1 MWGRGSRGARLSPI
15 DSDRPSAPRSWLPS
29 WLAPG
34 ALLVS
39 VAALYGRTALFHDG
53 LFERDGYYHA
63 RLAFLLPERWFSR
76 SFPWTQLS
84 TWRDSYCDKEFV
96 YHLLIAPFARLAP
109 SALQGT
115 LLFSVLLAVCVVL
128 ALYLVLRAHAVP
140 WPAWFAAFPLATG
153 GLFVARLGM
162 IRSHVLSMLLLVLGV
177 HLLLERRWRAVLL
190 FGFVYA
196 WCYTFPFVLAMTA
209 APLAL
214 GLWAGKGGLDW
225 RTPLAAFV
233 GSVLGLAI
241 HPYSPVTL
249 ENFLT
254 VLQIF
259 VLGNQGADT
268 SVLELGNEIYRY
280 PLPVFF
286 DIYPLLLLSMPA
298 LLGAV
303 LLCWKRITAE
313 AKGVTAACTFWF
325 GMCVA
330 APRFTEYQV
339 PLFALAAGLVTR
351 DLWRAWPALQAWMSR
366 RDWRKRFA
374 AAAALA
380 LLVGF
385 HTRSYAF
392 YEAYHREAAPPLRFE
407 GAARWMAS
415 NLAPGE
421 TVINLYWDDFPE
433 LFYAAPRQ
441 HYLWGLDPTY
451 SLRFDAPRTLLLE
464 QMRQRRLPLDGR
476 VLRDIMGS
484 RTLVLRAE
492 RAVRYPELKK
502 APFREVYRDEAAVVY
517 RLEQQ

>member
-1 MWGRGSRGARLSPI
+1 L
-15 DSDRPSAPRSWLPS
+15 
-29 WLAPG
+29 PG
-34 ALLVS
+34 ALLLY

-63 RLAFLLPERWFSR
+63 RLAWLLPERWFSR

-84 TWRDSYCDKEFV
+84 TWRDAYCDKEFL

-109 SALQGT
+109 SALGGS
-115 LLFSVLLAVCVVL
+115 LFFSVLLAASVVG
-128 ALYLVLRAHAVP
+128 ALYLVLRARAVP
-140 WPAWFAAFPLATG
+140 WPAWFAALPLAMG

-177 HLLLERRWRAVLL
+177 QLLLERRWRAVLL
-190 FGFVYA
+190 FGFLYA

-214 GLWAGKGGLDW
+214 GLWAGKGRLDW
-225 RTPLAAFV
+225 RTPLAAFA
-233 GSVLGLAI
+233 GSALGLAL

-254 VLQIF
+254 VVQIF
-259 VLGNQGADT
+259 FLGNQGAYA
-268 SVLELGNEIYRY
+268 SGLELGNEIYRY
-280 PLPVFF
+280 PLAVFF

-298 LLGAV
+298 LLVAV
-303 LLCWKRITAE
+303 ALGWSRITAE
-313 AKGVTAACTFWF
+313 AKGLTAACTFWF

-351 DLWRAWPALQAWMSR
+351 DLWTGWPALQEWLR
-366 RDWRKRFA
+366 RGPLRMGLAGA
-374 AAAALA
+374 AAMA
-380 LLVGF
+380 LLSGF
-385 HTRSYAF
+385 HARSVAF
-392 YEAYHREAAPPLRFE
+392 YQAYHREAAPPLRFE

-415 NLAPGE
+415 NLAAGE

-441 HYLWGLDPTY
+441 RYLWGLDPTY
-451 SLRFDAPRTLLLE
+451 SLRFDAPKTMMLE
-464 QMRQRRLPLDGR
+464 RMRQQQLPLDGR
-476 VLRDIMGS
+476 ALRAALGS
-484 RTLVLRAE
+484 RTLVLRSE
-492 RAVRYPELKK
+492 RALRYPELRR
-502 APFREVYRDEAAVVY
+502 APFREVYRDGAAVVY
-517 RLEQQ
+517 RVE

>member
-1 MWGRGSRGARLSPI
+1 VDA
-15 DSDRPSAPRSWLPS
+15 SDPDRRRALRS

-34 ALLVS
+34 ALLVY

-63 RLAFLLPERWFSR
+63 RLAFLLPERWLSR

-84 TWRDSYCDKEFV
+84 TWRDAYCDKELV

-109 SALQGT
+109 SPLAGT
-115 LLFSVLLAVCVVL
+115 LFFSVLLAVCVVC
-128 ALYLVLRAHAVP
+128 ALYLVLRARGVP

-190 FGFVYA
+190 LGFVHA

-214 GLWAGKGGLDW
+214 GLWAGQGKGEGGLDW
-225 RTPLAAFV
+225 RTPLAAFA
-233 GSVLGLAI
+233 GSALGLAI

-249 ENFLT
+249 ENLLT
-254 VLQIF
+254 ILQIF
-259 VLGNQGADT
+259 VLGNKGAEA
-268 SVLELGNEIYRY
+268 SGLELGNEIYRY

-298 LLGAV
+298 LLLAV
-303 LLCWKRITAE
+303 LLGWRHLTAE
-313 AKGVTAACTFWF
+313 ARGLTAACTFWF

-351 DLWRAWPALQAWMSR
+351 DLWSGWAPLQAWLSR
-366 RDWRKRFA
+366 GAGRRWA
-374 AAAALA
+374 AGAAALA
-380 LLVGF
+380 LLAGF
-385 HTRSYAF
+385 HARSFSF

-407 GAARWMAS
+407 GAARWMAAH
-415 NLAPGE
+415 LAPGE

-451 SLRFDAPRTLLLE
+451 SLRFDAGKTLLLE
-464 QMRQRRLPLDGR
+464 RMRQRQAPLDGR
-476 VLRDIMGS
+476 ALAEAAGS

-492 RAVRYPELKK
+492 RATRYPELKR
-502 APFREVYRDEAAVVY
+502 APFREVYRDGAAVVY
-517 RLEQQ
+517 RVDLL

>member
-1 MWGRGSRGARLSPI
+1 MNSSDPDSRRALR
-15 DSDRPSAPRSWLPS
+15 S

-34 ALLVS
+34 ALLLY

-84 TWRDSYCDKEFV
+84 TWRDAYCDKEVV
-96 YHLLIAPFARLAP
+96 YHLLLAPFARLAP
-109 SALQGT
+109 GALLGA
-115 LLFSVLLAVCVVL
+115 LFFSVLLAVCVL
-128 ALYLVLRAHAVP
+128 GALYLVLRARAVP
-140 WPAWFAAFPLATG
+140 WPAWFAALPLAMG

-177 HLLLERRWRAVLL
+177 HLLLERRWRAVLV

-214 GLWAGKGGLDW
+214 GLWAVKGGLDW
-225 RTPLAAFV
+225 RTPLAAFA
-233 GSVLGLAI
+233 GSALGLAI

-254 VLQIF
+254 VVEIF
-259 VLGNQGADT
+259 VLGNQGADA
-268 SVLELGNEIYRY
+268 SGLELGNEIYRY

-286 DIYPLLLLSMPA
+286 DIYPLLLLSMPVLLLAA
-298 LLGAV
+298 LLG
-303 LLCWKRITAE
+303 WRRITAE

-325 GMCVA
+325 GMSIA

-351 DLWRAWPALQAWMSR
+351 DLWSGWPPVRAWLGRSLTR
-366 RDWRKRFA
+366 RRLA
-374 AAAALA
+374 TAAALA

-385 HTRSYAF
+385 HARSFAF
-392 YEAYHREAAPPLRFE
+392 YQAYHREAAPPRRFD
-407 GAARWMAS
+407 GAARWMAA

-451 SLRFDAPRTLLLE
+451 SLRFDAAKTMLLE
-464 QMRQRRLPLDGR
+464 RMRQREAPLDGR
-476 VLRDIMGS
+476 GLAEAVGS

-492 RAVRYPELKK
+492 RALRYPELKA
-502 APFREVYRDEAAVVY
+502 APFREVYRDGAAVVY
-517 RLEQQ
+517 RVD